1 MRVKEHGKV
10 GGCCSPAHLG
20 GFLHSLFPTAGILG
34 SVNIHS
40 IYVYEYV
47 QYVYSMWIFQGC
59 VTITERGDVPAAI
72 RKLGCNFTLLERKKK
87 LNFNEYSLIG

>member
-1 MRVKEHGKV
+1 MSFLSCRWHPVIVDNMRVKELGKV

-20 GFLHSLFPTAGILG
+20 GFLHCLFPTAGILG

-47 QYVYSMWIFQGC
+47 CVQYVDIPG
-59 VTITERGDVPAAI
+59 V
-72 RKLGCNFTLLERKKK
+72 
-87 LNFNEYSLIG
+87 